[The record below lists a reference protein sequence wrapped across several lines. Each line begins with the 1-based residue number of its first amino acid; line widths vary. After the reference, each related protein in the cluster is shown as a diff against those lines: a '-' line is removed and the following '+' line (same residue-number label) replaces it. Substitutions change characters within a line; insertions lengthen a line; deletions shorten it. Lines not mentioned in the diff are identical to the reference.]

1 MKKVLFSNLCVL
13 FLVLSVFAQD
23 RQISGVVTDGAEK
36 MPLPGVSILAK
47 GTSSGTSTDAE
58 GKYRISIP
66 PDAKVLIFS
75 FVGFVSQEVEI
86 GNRTT
91 IDIELMPD
99 TKTLQEVVVTGYG
112 QQIKRE
118 VTGNIAKVVSSDIK
132 DMPVPTFDNALQG
145 KAAGVVVNAGSGKLG
160 QGIQVRVR
168 GQSSVS
174 ASNEPLYVI
183 DGTLLQRLT

>member
-66 PDAKVLIFS
+66 SDAKVLIFS

-86 GNRTT
+86 GN
-91 IDIELMPD
+91 
-99 TKTLQEVVVTGYG
+99 
-112 QQIKRE
+112 
-118 VTGNIAKVVSSDIK
+118 
-132 DMPVPTFDNALQG
+132 
-145 KAAGVVVNAGSGKLG
+145 
-160 QGIQVRVR
+160 
-168 GQSSVS
+168 
-174 ASNEPLYVI
+174 
-183 DGTLLQRLT
+183 

>member
-1 MKKVLFSNLCVL
+1 
-13 FLVLSVFAQD
+13 
-23 RQISGVVTDGAEK
+23 
-36 MPLPGVSILAK
+36 
-47 GTSSGTSTDAE
+47 
-58 GKYRISIP
+58 
-66 PDAKVLIFS
+66 
-75 FVGFVSQEVEI
+75 
-86 GNRTT
+86 
-91 IDIELMPD
+91 MPD

>member
-1 MKKVLFSNLCVL
+1 ML

-36 MPLPGVSILAK
+36 MPLPGVSILVK